1 MKKFSLQFGGFYYS
15 GHEQLIDSMLESYF
29 DIEGNGEFELPD
41 NINYQVIFNQYSRE
55 LLPIYQEFIIDEF
68 DIDVTIN
75 FISLYSPREYNF
87 TTDSIDA
94 SISNKDFKKLKKY
107 FLNNK
112 DFITY
117 ANESSKSRDG
127 FISFYDGIDAIIE
140 DDSIL
145 LDYVFK
151 YITTLLNDEFMQYYD
166 TNNMDE
172 MLYSLDFLTEK

>member
-1 MKKFSLQFGGFYYS
+1 M
-15 GHEQLIDSMLESYF
+15 
-29 DIEGNGEFELPD
+29 
-41 NINYQVIFNQYSRE
+41 
-55 LLPIYQEFIIDEF
+55 
-68 DIDVTIN
+68 TIN

-166 TNNMDE
+166 TNNMCE
-172 MLYSLDFLTEK
+172 MLYSLEFLTEKQLPIG